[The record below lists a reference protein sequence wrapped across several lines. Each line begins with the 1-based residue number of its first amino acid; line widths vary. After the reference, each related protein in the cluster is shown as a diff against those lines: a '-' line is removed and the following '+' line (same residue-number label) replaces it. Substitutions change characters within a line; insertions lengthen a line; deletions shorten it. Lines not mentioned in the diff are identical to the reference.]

1 MADNFNLAKF
11 LRNNRLLNESIGG
24 YRDIKP
30 MREAE
35 SITDNEFKKGDLV
48 RIKADQDYGNDEYM
62 GVDQARFKDLKGQR
76 LKVTG
81 THDGGK
87 TVWINDVDSL
97 PASYLEL
104 DDPKKNAPI
113 RVTPDNEVGAD
124 DELGSSGW
132 GMSEANEGDEEQ
144 AYFDYKRSGEDDI
157 DDVDPLPSLSPKF
170 NISQDDFFGRMMDL
184 AHEEFMGISD
194 IVSMT
199 IDSLRHGGFDDRD
212 ILNFLA
218 TDFSLDEE
226 VPVSSSGV
234 GMEEAMIRYDSDMQ
248 EDGKT
253 YIVDLGFKSFVCVYD
268 ADNEQFIPED
278 PSMQPISKYNDR
290 IKGVQLY
297 KKGRSPYSDISY
309 GNKD

>member
-11 LRNNRLLNESIGG
+11 LRNNQLLNEGIGG
-24 YRDIKP
+24 YKDVVP
-30 MREAE
+30 YAGAE
-35 SITDNEFKKGDLV
+35 KKL
-48 RIKADQDYGNDEYM
+48 
-62 GVDQARFKDLKGQR
+62 
-76 LKVTG
+76 
-81 THDGGK
+81 DGF
-87 TVWINDVDSL
+87 
-97 PASYLEL
+97 
-104 DDPKKNAPI
+104 
-113 RVTPDNEVGAD
+113 
-124 DELGSSGW
+124 
-132 GMSEANEGDEEQ
+132 GDEFDQVNPVEEGEDEQ
-144 AYFDYKRSGEDDI
+144 AYFDYKRSEEDDI
-157 DDVDPLPSLSPKF
+157 DDPDADIVNDFVQGMRPYYEKDPSFIKRVIDAIRGKGFGADMYNKGFRMNEAEFQYDDDRDDVDPLPSLSPKF
-170 NISQDDFFGRMMDL
+170 NISQDDFFDRMMGL

-199 IDSLRHGGFDDRD
+199 IDSLRHDGFDDRD

-226 VPVSSSGV
+226 VSVSSSGV
-234 GMEEAMIRYDSDMQ
+234 EMEEAMIRYDSDMQ

-278 PSMQPISKYNDR
+278 PGMKPISKYNDR